1 MRKYVFLFVCL
12 YFITAL
18 ASAGPASTDY
28 GKNWPRWRGPDENGV
43 SPYGKAPAQWDE
55 NKNIKWKIEIPGK
68 GHATPLVW
76 GDQIFVLTG
85 IEGESKKE
93 PPAQG
98 QNQGLGMSI
107 KTDARIK
114 FAVLAIN
121 RSDGS
126 IIWQHT
132 AREEVPH
139 EGSHSTGSWASNSP
153 VTDGEHVYAYFGS
166 HGLYCYDMQGK
177 LIWDKDLGDM
187 TARNGWGEGS
197 SPALYKDKIVVT
209 WDHEGP
215 SFIIALDKNTGK
227 ELWKTDRDEGTSW
240 ATPLIVESNGKAQVI
255 TNATSKIRS
264 YDLADGKLLWEST
277 GMTQNAIPSPVAAKG
292 IVYIMSGYMG
302 NALQAIRLS
311 EAKGNIAGS
320 KAIIWKLDKDT
331 PYIPSP
337 LLYDDTLYFMSGM
350 GGNSISCVNAGTG
363 EAYYSNQ
370 RLKGIGNLIYAS
382 PVLADGKIYITGR
395 NGSTAV
401 IKQGPQ
407 FEVLATNSLDDSFS
421 ASPVIVDNELYLRGD
436 KYLYCIT
443 EK

>member
-1 MRKYVFLFVCL
+1 MRKYVFLFVFL
-12 YFITAL
+12 YFIPAFAL
-18 ASAGPASTDY
+18 ADSAAADY
-28 GKNWPRWRGPDENGV
+28 DKNWPQWRGPDANGV
-43 SPYGKAPAQWDE
+43 SLYGKAPVKWDE
-55 NKNIKWKIEIPGK
+55 TKNIKWKIEIPGK
-68 GHATPLVW
+68 GHATPIVW
-76 GDQIFVLTG
+76 GNQIFILTA
-85 IEGESKKE
+85 IETDKKE
-93 PPAQG
+93 VPAQG

-107 KTDARIK
+107 STDSKIK
-114 FAVLAIN
+114 FVILAVD

-139 EGSHSTGSWASNSP
+139 EGTHSTGSWASYSP
-153 VTDGEHVYAYFGS
+153 VTDGEHVFAYFGS

-177 LIWDKDLGDM
+177 LIWDKDFGDM
-187 TARNGWGEGS
+187 TIKNAWGEGS

-209 WDHEGP
+209 WDHEGQ
-215 SFIIALDKNTGK
+215 SFIIALDKSTGK

-240 ATPLIVESNGKAQVI
+240 ATPLIVESNGKPQVI
-255 TNATSKIRS
+255 TNATNKIRS
-264 YDLADGKLLWEST
+264 YDLADGKLLWESS
-277 GMTQNAIPSPVAAKG
+277 GMTQNVIPSPVTAKG
-292 IVYIMSGYMG
+292 MVYVMSGYMG

-320 KAIIWKLDKDT
+320 KALAWKLDKDT

-337 LLYDDTLYFMSGM
+337 LLYDDILYFMSGM

-370 RLKGIGNLIYAS
+370 RLKGIGSLLYAS
-382 PVLADGKIYITGR
+382 PVLADGKIYITSR
-395 NGSTAV
+395 NGSTVV

-407 FEVLATNSLDDSFS
+407 FEVLATNKLDDCFS
-421 ASPVIVDNELYLRGD
+421 ASPVIVDNELFLRGD

>member
-1 MRKYVFLFVCL
+1 MRKYVFLFICL
-12 YFITAL
+12 YFIPAL
-18 ASAGPASTDY
+18 ASAGAASAEYD
-28 GKNWPRWRGPDENGV
+28 KNWPQWRGPDANGV
-43 SPYGKAPAQWDE
+43 SLYGKAPVEWDE
-55 NKNIKWKIEIPGK
+55 NRNIKWKIDIPGK

-76 GDQIFVLTG
+76 GNQIIVLTAIG
-85 IEGESKKE
+85 AESKKE
-93 PPAQG
+93 TPAQG

-107 KTDARIK
+107 RTNNRIK
-114 FAVLAIN
+114 FVILAIN

-153 VTDGEHVYAYFGS
+153 ATDGKHIYAYFGS

-177 LIWDKDLGDM
+177 LIWDKDFGDM
-187 TARNGWGEGS
+187 TVKNAWGEGS
-197 SPALYKDKIVVT
+197 SPALYKDKIVVN
-209 WDHEGP
+209 WDHEGQ
-215 SFIIALDKNTGK
+215 SFIIALDKSTGK

-255 TNATSKIRS
+255 TNATNKIRS
-264 YDLADGKLLWEST
+264 YDLDTGKLLWESS
-277 GMTQNAIPSPVAAKG
+277 GMTQNAIPSPVTAKG
-292 IVYIMSGYMG
+292 MVYVMSGFMG

-311 EAKGNIAGS
+311 EAKGNIIGS
-320 KAIIWKLDKDT
+320 KALVWKLDKDT

-337 LLYDDTLYFMSGM
+337 LLYDDTLYFTTGM
-350 GGNSISCVNAGTG
+350 GGNRLSCVNAGTG
-363 EAYYSNQ
+363 EAYYSSQ
-370 RLKGIGNLIYAS
+370 RLKGLGSLIYAS
-382 PVLADGKIYITGR
+382 PVLADGKIYITSR

-407 FEVLATNSLDDSFS
+407 FEVLAANKLDDCFS
-421 ASPVIVDNELYLRGD
+421 ASPVIVDSELYLRGD
-436 KYLYCIT
+436 KYLYCVT